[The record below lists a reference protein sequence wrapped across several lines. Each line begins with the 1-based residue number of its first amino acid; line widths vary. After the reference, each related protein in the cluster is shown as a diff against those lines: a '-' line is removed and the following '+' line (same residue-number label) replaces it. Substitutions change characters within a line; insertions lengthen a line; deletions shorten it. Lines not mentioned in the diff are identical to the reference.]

1 MRKNKRKWI
10 CILMLALLF
19 CISAAAVT
27 ETRVQAAQ
35 TKETTGFVKK
45 KGKTYYYKNGK
56 KQKGLKTIDGS
67 KYYFSKVTGVMQKKV
82 FKTVKGKKYY
92 FGANGKAVRGL
103 KTIKK
108 KLYYF
113 NTSCVMQK
121 GWKTVNGVKYYFAS
135 NGKAYRNT
143 TKKVGKIYAR
153 FDENGAYQITAS
165 YCMVNGRKMQV
176 QYRTDPQVS
185 DEILLA
191 AILYA
196 EAGGERQTALSATL
210 DQETIRVYKGQL
222 AVGYT
227 ILNRMASR
235 SYPST
240 VKEIVYAQY
249 QFEPARTGVLTA
261 LLKDQTSFVASRRG
275 GTTRYVSLNP
285 NSPKLA
291 RTAQWAVRLVRNSR
305 KTHRAVPPRQ
315 SLSRQFARNVRLI
328 SGRRCSRPAC
338 QPCRGPRLRRARC
351 QSDSRSRTRAQ
362 PCRANRCRET
372 RTWSRRQR

>member
-108 KLYYF
+108 NLYYF

-176 QYRTDPQVS
+176 QYRTDPQV
-185 DEILLA
+185 
-191 AILYA
+191 
-196 EAGGERQTALSATL
+196 LSLIHISEPT
-210 DQETIRVYKGQL
+210 R
-222 AVGYT
+222 
-227 ILNRMASR
+227 R
-235 SYPST
+235 S
-240 VKEIVYAQY
+240 
-249 QFEPARTGVLTA
+249 
-261 LLKDQTSFVASRRG
+261 
-275 GTTRYVSLNP
+275 
-285 NSPKLA
+285 
-291 RTAQWAVRLVRNSR
+291 
-305 KTHRAVPPRQ
+305 
-315 SLSRQFARNVRLI
+315 
-328 SGRRCSRPAC
+328 
-338 QPCRGPRLRRARC
+338 
-351 QSDSRSRTRAQ
+351 
-362 PCRANRCRET
+362 
-372 RTWSRRQR
+372 

>member
-10 CILMLALLF
+10 CILVLSLLF
-19 CISAAAVT
+19 CISAAAVM

-35 TKETTGFVKK
+35 TQETTGFVKK

-67 KYYFSKVTGVMQKKV
+67 KYYFSKVTGVMQTKV

-92 FGANGKAVRGL
+92 FGANGKAVKGL

-108 KLYYF
+108 NLYYF

-240 VKEIVYAQY
+240 VKEVVYAQY

-261 LLKDQTSFVASRRG
+261 LLKDQTRISTECKNTA
-275 GTTRYVSLNP
+275 
-285 NSPKLA
+285 KLLLKDYKA
-291 RTAQWAVRLVRNSR
+291 AQDSVKAFPRSEFTWYNFWA
-305 KTHRAVPPRQ
+305 
-315 SLSRQFARNVRLI
+315 LSYARNYSDFFSVYKKSEYQI
-328 SGRRCSRPAC
+328 IGNQVFFNYTKTIHS
-338 QPCRGPRLRRARC
+338 
-351 QSDSRSRTRAQ
+351 QS
-362 PCRANRCRET
+362 
-372 RTWSRRQR
+372 